1 MGFLCCVFTDGQA
14 SSGLEALGQ
23 QQQQA
28 RVGQWGEPSPF
39 LHAGVAPF
47 PLAQQLAHLGQPG
60 LRVPQQLLRA
70 GWGLGPAAEEEPR
83 PAMPRLEDSLSC
95 SLYIILQ
102 VWRIQNSVGHKM
114 P

>member
-1 MGFLCCVFTDGQA
+1 MVFLCCVFTDGQA
-14 SSGLEALGQ
+14 SSGLDVLGQ

-28 RVGQWGEPSPF
+28 RVGQWGEQSPF
-39 LHAGVAPF
+39 MQAGVAPF
-47 PLAQQLAHLGQPG
+47 PLAQPLAHLGQPG
-60 LRVPQQLLRA
+60 LRLPQQLLRA

-102 VWRIQNSVGHKM
+102 VWRNQNSVVRKIS
-114 P
+114 